1 MTRQDRCVYLRLL
14 YYTMCFLF
22 VCLRM
27 SGELVDIDPSCGRM
41 QPLTAERFES
51 PRLTDGTR
59 ITAALQLAS
68 VQTNY
73 EETA

>member
-1 MTRQDRCVYLRLL
+1 
-14 YYTMCFLF
+14 
-22 VCLRM
+22 M